1 MGVTLA
7 RVVKKGLLEE
17 VTFELRKSLI
27 MQHLGGH
34 KSLEFIIL
42 FECNGQLL
50 EALSR
55 EQALPG
61 LFFLNVW
68 YPLLNP
74 ALRCP
79 GDRGWC
85 G

>member
-1 MGVTLA
+1 
-7 RVVKKGLLEE
+7 
-17 VTFELRKSLI
+17 
-27 MQHLGGH
+27 MQRLGGH
-34 KSLEFIIL
+34 KSLELIIL

-55 EQALPG
+55 ERALPG
-61 LFFLNVW
+61 LLFLNVW
-68 YPLLNP
+68 YPPLNP